1 MTRRSIF
8 AVSMLAVLCS
18 LAMTGC
24 GSKDASSSSTTS
36 TTKVTTSSTSS
47 AAEESSVTSSEQES
61 TSSSVEESESSA
73 EESESSAEESES
85 SAEESESSVDSAET
99 SSEGTSDEDSDSAFD
114 PDALMSELQN
124 SDIGLVVSELSTT
137 GTATVD
143 GVEASVTSFGA
154 ASSYGDFSTVEQ
166 FIYVDGKFTSSNLY
180 VYAGTLSTPEEI
192 CDATDGRLSAENFE
206 VVPESE
212 IPCWYVSSAPTGIG
226 CAYVSTSMTDE
237 EAYNAVQEAI
247 VELKELI

>member
-1 MTRRSIF
+1 MTRHSIF

-24 GSKDASSSSTTS
+24 GSKDTSSSSTTS

-61 TSSSVEESESSA
+61 TPSSA

-85 SAEESESSVDSAET
+85 SADSAET
-99 SSEGTSDEDSDSAFD
+99 SSEGTSDEDSDSVFD

-124 SDIGLVVSELSTT
+124 SDIGLVVSELYTT

-143 GVEASVTSFGA
+143 GVEVSVTSFGA
-154 ASSYGDFSTVEQ
+154 ASSYGDFYTVEQ
-166 FIYVDGKFTSSNLY
+166 FIYVDGRFTSSNLY

-212 IPCWYVSSAPTGIG
+212 IPCWYVSSAPLGIG
-226 CAYVSTSMTDE
+226 CAYVSPSMTDT
-237 EAYNAVQEAI
+237 EAYDAVQEAI
-247 VELKELI
+247 VNLKELV

>member
-24 GSKDASSSSTTS
+24 GSKDTSSSSTTS

-47 AAEESSVTSSEQES
+47 VAEESSVTSSEQES
-61 TSSSVEESESSA
+61 TPSSA
-73 EESESSAEESES
+73 EGSESSAEESES

-99 SSEGTSDEDSDSAFD
+99 SSEGTSDEDSASAFD

-192 CDATDGRLSAENFE
+192 CDATNGRLSAENFE

-212 IPCWYVSSAPTGIG
+212 TPCWYVSSAPTGIG
-226 CAYVSTSMTDE
+226 CGYVSTSMTDE

>member
-24 GSKDASSSSTTS
+24 GSKDTSSSSTTS

-47 AAEESSVTSSEQES
+47 VAEESSVTSSEQES

-73 EESESSAEESES
+73 EESESS
-85 SAEESESSVDSAET
+85 VDSAET
-99 SSEGTSDEDSDSAFD
+99 STDGTSDEDSGSAFD

-137 GTATVD
+137 GTATVN

-192 CDATDGRLSAENFE
+192 SEATYGRLSAENFE

-212 IPCWYVSSAPTGIG
+212 TPCWYVSSAPAGIG
-226 CAYVSTSMTDE
+226 CAYVSTSMTDK
-237 EAYNAVQEAI
+237 EAYAAAQEAI
-247 VELKELI
+247 VNLKELV